1 MAPSARPPGHDGPAA
16 DDPGP
21 RRTLGTSSSRKVL
34 QLLLSFSE
42 RRPEASVAELAE
54 IIGAPVATAYRYVAL
69 LKELQLL
76 EEGRAGHYHVT
87 SQVMPLARAAQVAND
102 LARLARP
109 IMEDAARELRE
120 TVMLFQHFGDSA
132 VCADRVE
139 CDRAM
144 RFTFQPG
151 HSLPLGV
158 GASGKM
164 LLACLPESER
174 ARRLPELLRE
184 RGTDLREQIAEAA
197 ANRYAVSWG
206 ELDEGVWACSVPV
219 PVREHR
225 PTVLSMAGPAARIS
239 EDAKRSAISALRSYA
254 SRIHEAIASYTL

>member
-1 MAPSARPPGHDGPAA
+1 MTRSARPA
-16 DDPGP
+16 DDDGSPQAAS
-21 RRTLGTSSSRKVL
+21 RRTVGTSSSRKVL
-34 QLLLSFSE
+34 QLLLSYSE
-42 RRPEASVAELAE
+42 RRAEASVAELAE
-54 IIGAPVATAYRYVAL
+54 AIGVPVATAYRYVAL

-76 EEGRAGHYHVT
+76 EEGRAGYYHVT
-87 SQVMPLARAAQVAND
+87 SQVMPLARAAQIAND

-109 IMEDAARELRE
+109 IMEDATLQLRE
-120 TVMLFQHFGDSA
+120 TVMLFQHFGAAA

-164 LLACLPESER
+164 LLAGLPEAEQDR
-174 ARRLPELLRE
+174 LLPELARE
-184 RGTDLREQIAEAA
+184 RPDLREEIAQAA
-197 ANRYAVSWG
+197 ADRYAVSWG
-206 ELDEGVWACSVPV
+206 ELDDGVWACSVPISA
-219 PVREHR
+219 PQHR

-239 EDAKRSAISALRSYA
+239 EDAKRAAIASLHSYA
-254 SRIHEAIASYTL
+254 SRIRAATAAYAL

>member
-1 MAPSARPPGHDGPAA
+1 MARSTSPTNDGSSTASE
-16 DDPGP
+16 PGP
-21 RRTLGTSSSRKVL
+21 RRTVGASSSRKVL

-42 RRPEASVAELAE
+42 RRAEASVAELAE
-54 IIGAPVATAYRYVAL
+54 LIGVPVATAYRYVAL

-76 EEGRAGHYHVT
+76 EEGQAGRYHVT

-109 IMEDAARELRE
+109 AMEDAARELRE

-164 LLACLPESER
+164 LLACLPEPER
-174 ARRLPELLRE
+174 DRRLPELLRL
-184 RGTDLREQIAEAA
+184 RGPDLREEIAEAA
-197 ANRYAVSWG
+197 ANRFAVSWS
-206 ELDEGVWACSVPV
+206 ELDEGVWACSVPISALN
-219 PVREHR
+219 HR

-239 EDAKRSAISALRSYA
+239 EDAKRSAIASLQSYA
-254 SRIHEAIASYTL
+254 SRIREAIATYAL